1 MPVAV
6 WKMHHPCFLCF
17 FDFFYLSHVGGGFRI
32 HSEPF
37 CLWGSGD
44 IVFGLRGAVFVWL
57 PTGKDHCSNDVL
69 ASKAGRDKKLDDTN
83 HSEFDVKV
91 K

>member
-6 WKMHHPCFLCF
+6 WKMHHPCF
-17 FDFFYLSHVGGGFRI
+17 FDFFYLSHADGDFRL
-32 HSEPF
+32 HSDSF
-37 CLWGSGD
+37 SLWGSAD

-57 PTGKDHCSNDVL
+57 PGGNDHCSNDVL
-69 ASKAGRDKKLDDTN
+69 SSIADRDKKSDDTN